1 MEPKSVTLKYNIT
14 PADYLDAVRLN
25 GRKKRRL
32 SFLLLGLSLLLGL
45 LAWLVEGSDAILP
58 ICISAWAGAMLVY
71 LPIVYFWWL
80 PARVKKLY
88 LQQKL
93 LHQEITAEITDQAF
107 KTSLAQG
114 QSEIPWDTYYAWA
127 EDSRMIILK
136 HSQVMFQ
143 MLPKRCFASAED
155 IEWLRGILTAKVKK

>member
-14 PADYLDAVRLN
+14 VVDYLDAVRLN

-32 SFLLLGLSLLLGL
+32 TFLLLGLALLLSL
-45 LAWLVEGSDAILP
+45 LAWLLEGSDALLP
-58 ICISAWAGAMLVY
+58 ICISAWSGGMLVY
-71 LPIVYFWWL
+71 LLIVYFWWV
-80 PARVKKLY
+80 PVRVKKLY

-93 LHQEITAEITDQAF
+93 LHQEITAEITNQAF

-114 QSEIPWDTYYAWA
+114 QSEIAWDTYYAWA

-143 MLPKRCFASAED
+143 MLPKRAFTGDED
-155 IEWLRGILTAKVKK
+155 IQWLRGILVVKVKK